1 MQSIGELLHL
11 LPTLCIL
18 SPDEFD
24 DTCCQRQ
31 TNKNVSDGYQHV
43 GSLSCDR
50 KWFQNTYSIRSYSL
64 TLEEFRIINN
74 QSKILVYHCSSVEN
88 WLSFNSISRL
98 VMIFQMFSSKKLTLY
113 DKNINYFICIVS
125 PCPSN
130 QPSSIFS
137 RKLVRPSGTT
147 NICSPLANI
156 IGLLHSSFFQDSEA
170 QK

>member
-1 MQSIGELLHL
+1 
-11 LPTLCIL
+11 
-18 SPDEFD
+18 DEFD

-74 QSKILVYHCSSVEN
+74 QSKILVFCSSE
-88 WLSFNSISRL
+88 
-98 VMIFQMFSSKKLTLY
+98 KLTLY